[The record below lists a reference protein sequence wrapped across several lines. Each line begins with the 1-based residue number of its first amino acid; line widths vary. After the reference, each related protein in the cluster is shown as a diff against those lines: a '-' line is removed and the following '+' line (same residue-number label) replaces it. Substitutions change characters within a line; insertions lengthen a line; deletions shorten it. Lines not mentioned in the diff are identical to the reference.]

1 MDPVTHAVTGVL
13 IGHAAGETTNRRRA
27 WWALAALAPDLD
39 AVAGLAG
46 REAYYEFH
54 RATFHSLAGAAILA
68 VASGAFLRRLGVS
81 TWPRCTAIAA
91 TAIASHLLLDNLTS
105 FGSALWLPFATAEI
119 HWDLLFTVD
128 AVVSTLL
135 LAFVGLSWAGGARR
149 RTMWARAGL
158 VALAAY
164 VGVAALARHA
174 VGTTIRA
181 EQGAGRLPAGTV
193 SVLPQPPWAGSWAAF
208 VSTDDAVWAGPV
220 TLGRQGRPSLA
231 EYRQP
236 ARDELLAAAM
246 ETPAARRF
254 MAFARFP
261 RVTRMATADGA
272 TFDFQDL
279 RFSIS
284 GWDHSN
290 RWYGVRVD
298 VGRDASVRY
307 AGFAHP

>member
-46 REAYYEFH
+46 RTAYYEFH
-54 RATFHSLAGAAILA
+54 RTAFHSLAGAAILA
-68 VASGAFLRRLGVS
+68 AATGALMRRLGVC
-81 TWPRCTAIAA
+81 TWIRGAAIAG
-91 TAIASHLLLDNLTS
+91 TAIASHLLLDALTS
-105 FGSALWLPFATAEI
+105 FGSALWFPFARI
-119 HWDLLFTVD
+119 DVHWDLLFTVD

-135 LAFVGLSWAGGARR
+135 LVFVGLSWSGGPRR
-149 RTMWARAGL
+149 RLWARAGL

-164 VGVAALARHA
+164 LGVAALARHV
-174 VGTTIRA
+174 VGTSILAAQTA
-181 EQGAGRLPAGTV
+181 NRLPAGTV
-193 SVLPQPPWAGSWAAF
+193 FVIPQPPWAGSWAAF

-220 TLGRQGRPSLA
+220 SIGEAWRPSLV

-236 ARDELLAAAM
+236 VRDALLAAALA
-246 ETPAARRF
+246 TPSARRF
-254 MAFARFP
+254 MGFARFP
-261 RVTRMATADGA
+261 HVTRVTSADGA
-272 TFDFQDL
+272 SFDFQDL

-284 GWDHSN
+284 GWERSN

-298 VGRDASVRY
+298 VGRDAVVRY